1 MATQSDKTLTTHHRP
16 FWRKVM
22 WLVIIWGASV
32 LALGVVATFFKLL
45 MTAAG
50 MRTH

>member
-1 MATQSDKTLTTHHRP
+1 MATPSEKPVETPARP
-16 FWRKVM
+16 FWQKLM

-32 LALGVVATFFKLL
+32 LALGAVATFFKLL

>member
-1 MATQSDKTLTTHHRP
+1 MATPSEKPVETPARP
-16 FWRKVM
+16 FWHKLM